1 MTHFKTEL
9 ADSITTLISQRE
21 VWENGLYK
29 QANAEL
35 YSILEKCSII
45 YAELRNDK
53 SNLNAFK
60 AIADELG
67 INFGKGTSLAL
78 KIVRIVFGQQSNRE
92 FAYARVIKIGFEQ
105 KAETQTLTNF
115 IIEHGGIENVR
126 RSVGNDST
134 KKLSPDDYREIAE
147 ETFIGATAITSF
159 NIASYMLCD
168 KDKETDYLVAL
179 VHCDGNGVGRVVCGS
194 NKRSLVNNALAIM
207 GKDIDDLQQEQASK
221 VESKDKKQQTA
232 DNVKQFLTNS
242 SHKKIAA

>member
-1 MTHFKTEL
+1 MTHFNTEL

-60 AIADELG
+60 AIANELG

-78 KIVRIVFGQQSNRE
+78 KIVRIVFGRQSNRE

-105 KAETQTLTNF
+105 KA
-115 IIEHGGIENVR
+115 
-126 RSVGNDST
+126 
-134 KKLSPDDYREIAE
+134 
-147 ETFIGATAITSF
+147 
-159 NIASYMLCD
+159 
-168 KDKETDYLVAL
+168 
-179 VHCDGNGVGRVVCGS
+179 
-194 NKRSLVNNALAIM
+194 
-207 GKDIDDLQQEQASK
+207 
-221 VESKDKKQQTA
+221 
-232 DNVKQFLTNS
+232 
-242 SHKKIAA
+242 